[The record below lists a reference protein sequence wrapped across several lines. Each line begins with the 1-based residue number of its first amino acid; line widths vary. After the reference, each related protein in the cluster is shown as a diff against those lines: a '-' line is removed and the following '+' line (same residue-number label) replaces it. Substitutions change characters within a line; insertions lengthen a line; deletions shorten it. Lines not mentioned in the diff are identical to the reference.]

1 MFDISCGEDTAPGTG
16 PSCGMFGTEPPKS
29 EGKGL
34 PEMTLEELLQRLDL
48 VEYKARFNAA
58 GITDVPTLAR
68 LTDEQL
74 DGFDMRKLEKRKLLH
89 HLSGVAINT
98 NNDNVITC

>member
-48 VEYKARFNAA
+48 VESKPGSTPPGSRTFRRSR
-58 GITDVPTLAR
+58 D
-68 LTDEQL
+68 
-74 DGFDMRKLEKRKLLH
+74 
-89 HLSGVAINT
+89 
-98 NNDNVITC
+98 